1 MTASH
6 RCPQCDAEIPPSS
19 PAGLCPRCLLLA
31 ANESQSVEVCEPG
44 PTRITPPESGFTP
57 PTPEE
62 LAPLFPQLEIQELL
76 GKGGMGAVYK
86 ARQPGLDRVVAVKI
100 LPSEISHDPKFIE
113 RFQREARALAKLNHP
128 HIVTVYDFGQTGGL
142 CYIVMEFVDGAN
154 LRQVIRKQTL
164 TAAEALKIVPQIC
177 EALQFAHDE
186 GVVHRDIKPE
196 NVLIDKRGRVKIA
209 DFGLAK
215 LLGPEGSD
223 QSLTATQQVMGTLRY
238 MAPEQMQGARA
249 VDHRADIYSLGVVFY
264 ELLTGELPMGKFAP
278 PSKKVEIDVR
288 LDEVVLRALEQ
299 EPEQRY
305 QHASDVKT
313 DIESI
318 SADSHGRTAGSASGS
333 GERHSEEGLSTIVER
348 ELRGAWHWVAGEA
361 ASPTQPPAFPGRFM
375 IVLSLA
381 GCLML
386 MLPWLELH
394 IDQDADLKQF
404 WNNAEMPGPFSRTL
418 YGSERLPGIVAGVA
432 FGLLALL
439 LIMTPGGRPL
449 TGRRAAVMSII
460 AACAVVPSFLI
471 KRDLERKGFTI
482 PIVQLKDARFS
493 GLTGASDGDMQVV
506 GEPRMQRE
514 IVKASVLLKT
524 IEYQIKY
531 REGFYGSLVLS
542 VTLLVLSS
550 IGVRHAVAWGDERK
564 AVTDPRSLPLDG
576 LPQIRRQLL
585 GPAIALMLYG
595 LLIFGP
601 VVLIFFNGLDIA
613 DGNDGTPAP
622 VGFAMIAF
630 SVLLVGIAGVVLRG
644 GWHLLAVENY
654 RAAWLGSFLAQP
666 VGLWGLFVLSRPEVK
681 AAFPTP
687 ALAESHEPRL
697 SQHALWGAIWAGGG
711 LIAIAI
717 FVLGFIMTSVDQVTM
732 TSVDDGVSMIP
743 APQPAE
749 VPEQIVILLIPIFLL
764 CLLSVSAPIGTT
776 ILGVIATGHI
786 KRSNGKLYGLRL
798 AFVDVLFYPL
808 SLLGITT
815 FVLTHLLQIVIWNM
829 VQTGSIRWS
838 IISSGGSERPDAMFL
853 ILDAL
858 VMVIVCY
865 FVAVSAWRKITG
877 TQNSTEK
884 SPRPVPAFVGT
895 PLTQIRFTVS
905 DAQDVTRQAIF
916 HFSTLGYQLIEQHPD
931 VCVFQRGSKWAGLWE
946 MDIRGLHTQLT
957 VRTTPANAGMVWVSC
972 DWSVRTW
979 GGWITRRDLAKLEAE
994 GRGLESL
1001 IHGHTATDT
1010 GPAIG
1015 PDGVEAPAN
1024 SVPRPRLVPFI
1035 ATLNLAAAVIL
1046 LLVTATDQPT
1056 TIADSVPRLWRVWE
1070 SIDVVLGFLLAAGLF
1085 AASIGLFLWK
1095 PWARRV
1101 TLAVCVFG
1109 LASFVFDAPYLA
1121 RFVLPEFYAE
1131 VQSTSAAEGVAPE
1144 MQELGAMSTVVGF
1157 LVVPTVLGLVWLIGQ
1172 LIYFTRPQVVAAL
1185 TSPNENPSQ
1194 LVEWM
1199 FSGTGAAV
1207 GVFSVFG
1214 PLLLLLGLFALFE
1227 KPATPSV
1234 VTTDSVPPLGTIT
1247 SGIGAEFTVPAGQVA
1262 TFEVVTRRDNETV
1275 PVPEHCG
1282 YVMAPPDKDVKGSF
1296 RWSRMSPDA
1305 TDDNVQ
1311 NWSLEILTAGVGRGY
1326 TEAALLPEELNK
1338 SVGAMSLGLGVLT
1351 PNEEVIHWGSA
1362 DVNNLPANGL
1372 IGLRVTVVPHG
1383 MNSAASGNAHI
1394 DWKRSQSAQ
1403 STSRR
1408 KLPVAVP

>member
-6 RCPQCDAEIPPSS
+6 RCPQCDVEIPPSS

-31 ANESQSVEVCEPG
+31 ANDNQSVEVCELG
-44 PTRITPPESGFTP
+44 PTRITPPESGFAP
-57 PTPEE
+57 PPPEE

-100 LPSEISHDPKFIE
+100 LPSEISRDPKFTE
-113 RFQREARALAKLNHP
+113 RFQREARALARLSHP
-128 HIVTVYDFGQTGGL
+128 HIVHVYDFGQTGGL

-154 LRQVIRKQTL
+154 LREVIRRQTL
-164 TAAEALKIVPQIC
+164 TAAEALTI
-177 EALQFAHDE
+177 
-186 GVVHRDIKPE
+186 VHRDIKPE
-196 NVLIDKRGRVKIA
+196 NILIDKRGRVKIA

-215 LLGPEGSD
+215 LLGPEGSEH
-223 QSLTATQQVMGTLRY
+223 SLTATQQVMGTLRY

-318 SADSHGRTAGSASGS
+318 SADSFHADLHGRTAGSASKNG
-333 GERHSEEGLSTIVER
+333 GRHSEGLSTFVER
-348 ELRGAWHWVAGEA
+348 ELSGAWRWVVGDAS
-361 ASPTQPPAFPGRFM
+361 SPTQPPAFPGRFM
-375 IVLSLA
+375 LVLSLA

-386 MLPWLELH
+386 TMPWLDLH
-394 IDQDADLKQF
+394 IEQDANLKQF
-404 WNNAEMPGPFSRTL
+404 WSNAELPRPFSRTL

-449 TGRRAAVMSII
+449 TGARAVIMSVF
-460 AACAVVPSFLI
+460 AACAVVPSFFI
-471 KRDLERKGFTI
+471 KLDLELEGVPI
-482 PIVQLKDARFS
+482 PIVQHQDSRFS
-493 GLTGASDGDMQVV
+493 GLPRTSDGDMQVV
-506 GEPRMQRE
+506 GEPRMER
-514 IVKASVLLKT
+514 VMVNARVPLKT

-531 REGFYGSLVLS
+531 REGFYGSLALS
-542 VTLLVLSS
+542 VALLVLSS

-564 AVTDPRSLPLDG
+564 AARDPRSLPVDG

-585 GPAIALMLYG
+585 GPAIALILYG
-595 LLIFGP
+595 LLLFGP
-601 VVLIFFNGLDIA
+601 VVLLFFNGLDIA

-622 VGFAMIAF
+622 VGFAMMAF
-630 SVLLVGIAGVVLRG
+630 SVLLVGMAGLVLRG
-644 GWHLLAVENY
+644 AWHLLAVENY

-666 VGLWGLFVLSRPEVK
+666 VGLWGLFVLSRSEVK

-687 ALAESHEPRL
+687 ALADSHEPRL
-697 SQHALWGAIWAGGG
+697 SQHSFWGAIWAGGG
-711 LIAIAI
+711 VIAIAFLLI
-717 FVLGFIMTSVDQVTM
+717 AFCMTSVQEVVVT
-732 TSVDDGVSMIP
+732 TSETAVVTGSP
-743 APQPAE
+743 SEGSPQAMM
-749 VPEQIVILLIPIFLL
+749 LLVLPIALL
-764 CLLSVSAPIGTT
+764 ALSAPIGATT
-776 ILGVIATGHI
+776 LGAVAVGRI
-786 KRSNGKLYGLRL
+786 KRSDGKLYGLRL
-798 AFVDVLFYPL
+798 AFADAMCYPL
-808 SLLGITT
+808 LLLGTAT
-815 FVLTHLLQIVIWNM
+815 FGLVHLLQIAIWTRVYTTQRPMN
-829 VQTGSIRWS
+829 GSWTAVGPDIAW
-838 IISSGGSERPDAMFL
+838 RPDHLFL

-858 VMVIVCY
+858 FMVTVCY
-865 FVAVSAWRKITG
+865 IVGVTAWRKICA
-877 TQNSTEK
+877 TQSSAEK
-884 SPRPVPAFVGT
+884 SPPAVPAFVGT

-905 DAQDVTRQAIF
+905 NTQDVTRNAIF
-916 HFSTLGYQLIEQHPD
+916 HFSTLGYQLIEQHAD
-931 VCVFQRGSKWAGLWE
+931 VCIFQRGSKWAGLWE
-946 MDIRGLHTQLT
+946 MDIVGMHTQLT
-957 VRTTPANAGMVWVSC
+957 VRTTPASTGLVWVSC

-979 GGWITRRDLAKLEAE
+979 GGWITRRDVAKLQAE

-1001 IHGHTATDT
+1001 INGEALSDALPAT
-1010 GPAIG
+1010 GPGGI
-1015 PDGVEAPAN
+1015 EAPALP
-1024 SVPRPRLVPFI
+1024 VPRPRLVPFI
-1035 ATLNLAAAVIL
+1035 AALNCAAAVIV
-1046 LLVTATDQPT
+1046 LLVSATDEPT
-1056 TIADSVPRLWRVWE
+1056 TFSDSVPRLWQVWE
-1070 SIDVVLGFLLAAGLF
+1070 AMDMVLGFLLAAGLF

-1101 TLAVCVFG
+1101 TLAVCLFG
-1109 LASFVFDAPYLA
+1109 LASFVFDVPYLA
-1121 RFVLPEFYAE
+1121 RFVLPDFYAE
-1131 VQSTSAAEGVAPE
+1131 VHSTLAAEGVAPE
-1144 MQELGAMSTVVGF
+1144 MLELGAMSTVVGF
-1157 LVVPTVLGLVWLIGQ
+1157 QIVPMVLGLVWLIMQ

-1185 TSPNENPSQ
+1185 SSPNENPNR

-1199 FSGTGAAV
+1199 FSGTGAVV

-1214 PLLLLLGLFALFE
+1214 SLLLLLGLVALFE
-1227 KPATPSV
+1227 KPDTPSV
-1234 VTTDSVPPLGTIT
+1234 TAVDSVPPLGIIT

-1282 YVMAPPDKDVKGSF
+1282 YVLAPPDKDVKGSF
-1296 RWSRMSPDA
+1296 RWSRTSPNT

-1311 NWSLEILTAGVGRGY
+1311 NWSLEILAAGVGRSY
-1326 TEAALLPEELNK
+1326 TEATLHPQELNRI
-1338 SVGAMSLGLGVLT
+1338 VGAMSLGLGVLT
-1351 PNEEVIHWGSA
+1351 PNEEVIHWGNA
-1362 DVNNLPANGL
+1362 DVNKLPADGL

-1383 MNSAASGNAHI
+1383 MRSARSGNAHI
-1394 DWKRSQSAQ
+1394 NWKRSQSAQ

>member
-1 MTASH
+1 MTATH

-31 ANESQSVEVCEPG
+31 ANDSQSAEAGEPG

-57 PTPEE
+57 PTPAE
-62 LAPLFPQLEIQELL
+62 LGPLFPQLEIQELL

-128 HIVTVYDFGQTGGL
+128 HIVTVYDFGQTSGL

-164 TAAEALKIVPQIC
+164 TAAEALTIVPQIC

-196 NVLIDKRGRVKIA
+196 NVLIDKRGGVKIA

-223 QSLTATQQVMGTLRY
+223 HSLTATQQVMGTLRY

-318 SADSHGRTAGSASGS
+318 SHSALVNPVGGPATRSQSPRDSKTPETAGSIPA
-333 GERHSEEGLSTIVER
+333 V
-348 ELRGAWHWVAGEA
+348 
-361 ASPTQPPAFPGRFM
+361 SP
-375 IVLSLA
+375 
-381 GCLML
+381 
-386 MLPWLELH
+386 E
-394 IDQDADLKQF
+394 
-404 WNNAEMPGPFSRTL
+404 
-418 YGSERLPGIVAGVA
+418 
-432 FGLLALL
+432 
-439 LIMTPGGRPL
+439 
-449 TGRRAAVMSII
+449 
-460 AACAVVPSFLI
+460 
-471 KRDLERKGFTI
+471 
-482 PIVQLKDARFS
+482 
-493 GLTGASDGDMQVV
+493 
-506 GEPRMQRE
+506 
-514 IVKASVLLKT
+514 
-524 IEYQIKY
+524 
-531 REGFYGSLVLS
+531 
-542 VTLLVLSS
+542 
-550 IGVRHAVAWGDERK
+550 
-564 AVTDPRSLPLDG
+564 
-576 LPQIRRQLL
+576 IRRQLL
-585 GPAIALMLYG
+585 GPAIALILFG
-595 LLIFGP
+595 LVILFPAP
-601 VVLIFFNGLDIA
+601 VLFSNGVDIA
-613 DGNDGTPAP
+613 DGNDSPPAGVGVVLIVLSLLN
-622 VGFAMIAF
+622 VGFAG
-630 SVLLVGIAGVVLRG
+630 LVMRG
-644 GWHLLAVENY
+644 GWQMLAVENY
-654 RAAWLGSFLAQP
+654 HAAVLGNFLAPP

-681 AAFPTP
+681 AAFPTR
-687 ALAESHEPRL
+687 AVADSHEPRL
-697 SQHALWGAIWAGGG
+697 SQQALWGAVWAGAG
-711 LIAIAI
+711 LIAISFLLIA
-717 FVLGFIMTSVDQVTM
+717 FCMTSVQEVVVT
-732 TSVDDGVSMIP
+732 TPETAVVPRPPGAGS
-743 APQPAE
+743 PQTMM
-749 VPEQIVILLIPIFLL
+749 LLVLSITLL
-764 CLLSVSAPIGTT
+764 ALSAPIGATT
-776 ILGVIATGHI
+776 LGAVAVGRI
-786 KRSNGKLYGLRL
+786 KRSQGKLYGLRL
-798 AFVDVLFYPL
+798 AFLDVLFYPF
-808 SLLGITT
+808 SLLGIAT
-815 FVLTHLLQIVIWNM
+815 FGLTHLLQILIWNG
-829 VQTGSIRWS
+829 VQTGSLRWS
-838 IISSGGSERPDAMFL
+838 MISSGGSDRPDGMFL

-858 VMVIVCY
+858 VTVFVCY
-865 FVAVSAWRKITG
+865 FVAVFAWRRITG
-877 TQNSTEK
+877 VQNSTEK
-884 SPRPVPAFVGT
+884 SPRSVPPFVGT

-905 DAQDVTRQAIF
+905 DAQDVARNAIF
-916 HFSTLGYQLIEQHPD
+916 HFSTLGYQLVEQHPD
-931 VCVFQRGSKWAGLWE
+931 VCIFQRGNKWAGLWE
-946 MDIRGLHTQLT
+946 LDIRGMHTQLT
-957 VRTTPANAGMVWVSC
+957 VRTTPASAGLLWVSC

-979 GGWITRRDLAKLEAE
+979 GGWVTRRDLAKLEAE

-1001 IHGHTATDT
+1001 IQGHTSTDT

-1015 PDGVEAPAN
+1015 PDGMEAPAN
-1024 SVPRPRLVPFI
+1024 PVSRPRLVPFI
-1035 ATLNLAAAVIL
+1035 GTLNLAAAVIL
-1046 LLVTATDQPT
+1046 LLVTATDQPS
-1056 TIADSVPRLWRVWE
+1056 AVDGSVPRLWQVWE
-1070 SIDVVLGFLLAAGLF
+1070 TVDIVLGFSLAAGLF

-1131 VQSTSAAEGVAPE
+1131 VQSTLAEEGVAPE

-1157 LVVPTVLGLVWLIGQ
+1157 LVVPMVLGLAWLILQ

-1185 TSPNENPSQ
+1185 TSPNENPNR
-1194 LVEWM
+1194 LVEWL
-1199 FSGTGAAV
+1199 FSSTGAVV
-1207 GVFSVFG
+1207 GVLSVFG
-1214 PLLLLLGLFALFE
+1214 PLLLLLGIVALFE
-1227 KPATPSV
+1227 KPVTPSI

-1262 TFEVVTRRDNETV
+1262 TLEVVTRRDNETV

-1296 RWSRMSPDA
+1296 RWSRMSPGT
-1305 TDDNVQ
+1305 TDDHVP
-1311 NWSLEILTAGVGRGY
+1311 NWSLEILAAGIGRGY
-1326 TEAALLPEELNK
+1326 TEAALLPVDLNN
-1338 SVGAMSLGLGVLT
+1338 SVGAMSLRLGNLT

-1383 MNSAASGNAHI
+1383 MKSAGSGNAHI
-1394 DWKRSQSAQ
+1394 DWKQSQSAQ

-1408 KLPVAVP
+1408 KLPFAVP